1 MVLANTCPWIVLHE
15 MEISACKMFTEIS
28 LTAEQL
34 PKEQGLFHKTVTFF
48 TKIKGALYDRE
59 TDDPF

>member
-1 MVLANTCPWIVLHE
+1 